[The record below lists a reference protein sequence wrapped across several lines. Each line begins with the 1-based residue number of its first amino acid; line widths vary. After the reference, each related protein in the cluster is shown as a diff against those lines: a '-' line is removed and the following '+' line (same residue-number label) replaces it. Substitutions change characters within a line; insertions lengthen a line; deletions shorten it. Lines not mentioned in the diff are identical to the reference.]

1 MRTWEE
7 NKNLINGLWPQH
19 EFTPEEAKVF
29 SADLERLDQ
38 KILEDAIVNVKRSH
52 DTAWVHLKWF
62 LEEYRQLKR
71 AKGNAGGNDKY
82 RGHKKLD
89 LNIDPKENEKLRQH
103 FLILI
108 DESEPKDFSNVEKM
122 VLDALPK
129 MAAVT
134 ALRVLVY
141 ARARLLGETQRF
153 GKPDDNG
160 DIQPFFPADTP
171 PARDDGRRRPGEA
184 AGVEI
189 RAGAV

>member
-7 NKNLINGLWPQH
+7 NKELINGLWPQH
-19 EFTPEEAKVF
+19 EFTSEEAQLF

-38 KILEDAIVNVKRSH
+38 EVLHDAIKNVKRSH
-52 DTAWVHLKWF
+52 DTGWVHLKWF

-71 AKGNAGGNDKY
+71 AKGNASGYHKY
-82 RGHKKLD
+82 QGHKKLD
-89 LNIDPKENEKLRQH
+89 LNIDPNENEKLRQQ

-108 DESEPKDFSNVEKM
+108 DASEPKEFSKIQTM

-129 MAAVT
+129 MASVT

-141 ARARLLGETQRF
+141 ARARLLGEVQRF
-153 GKPDDNG
+153 GKPDENG

-171 PARDDGRRRPGEA
+171 PAQADGRRRPGEA
-184 AGVEI
+184 AGEEN